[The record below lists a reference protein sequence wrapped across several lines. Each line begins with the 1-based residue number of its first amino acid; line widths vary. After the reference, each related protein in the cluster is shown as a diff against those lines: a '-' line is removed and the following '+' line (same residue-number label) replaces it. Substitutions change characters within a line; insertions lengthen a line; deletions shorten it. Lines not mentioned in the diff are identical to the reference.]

1 MTFDRTIPA
10 SQWNRMCDMLVR
22 NQVLGGR
29 VFSGK
34 WKHPWSVTCFYDDM
48 QLGWTASIL
57 PGFIG
62 ALDPSVSVEGKFAP
76 AKTLERLGHTPISAR
91 SLRLDAY
98 LTEGPRMPLN
108 LWRAIGADGAAGV
121 STTGEPSYEPVPPAL
136 IALGASPPPTSS
148 LPSNQAAPPA
158 TAQDSGRKRFVRATE
173 LVIFQRRIA
182 TRTQWRFGQGTDET
196 AAQFDVFYEPAGD
209 ERPTIRA
216 ERKPTLPPPDDPI
229 ATFLG
234 VAQDTGVDRLPL
246 ATIYAI
252 SPPLY
257 EADEMPGPDWSIH
270 VQYYLFWN
278 LFRDINVAPRLDE
291 SDGLGMPR
299 GLGLGVADVSINN
312 LAARINDTNDQL
324 QEFLN
329 ANKVEAK
336 YWSI

>member
-29 VFSGK
+29 VFSGQ

-148 LPSNQAAPPA
+148 LPSNQAPPPA

-229 ATFLG
+229 ATLLG
-234 VAQDTGVDRLPL
+234 AAQDTGIDRLPL

-257 EADEMPGPDWSIH
+257 EADEMPGPDWAIH

-291 SDGLGMPR
+291 ADGLGMPR
-299 GLGLGVADVSINN
+299 GLGLGVADVTINN
-312 LAARINDTNDQL
+312 LASRINDTNDQL

-336 YWSI
+336 YWSV